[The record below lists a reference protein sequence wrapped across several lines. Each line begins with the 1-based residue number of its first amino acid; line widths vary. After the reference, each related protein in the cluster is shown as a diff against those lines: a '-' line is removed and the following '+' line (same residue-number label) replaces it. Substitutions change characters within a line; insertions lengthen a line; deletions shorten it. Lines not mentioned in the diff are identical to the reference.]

1 MHKKL
6 SYFIDVPKNKAVVYH
21 VVKKYRFQ
29 LKQWYWNKSG
39 PARERWVGC
48 PLPLL
53 AVGLGRVSAVFIS
66 GSVHVRVD
74 VAATWNPAAVG
85 TKFDFNFSIFQF

>member
-6 SYFIDVPKNKAVVYH
+6 PYFIDVPKNKAVVYH
-21 VVKKYRFQ
+21 VVKKYIFQ

-53 AVGLGRVSAVFIS
+53 AVGLGRLSVASAR
-66 GSVHVRVD
+66 GRVR
-74 VAATWNPAAVG
+74 
-85 TKFDFNFSIFQF
+85 